1 MSEVALPLFR
11 DNSHIPDQTDLMG
24 RLMVQKGLIHSDD
37 LDRILILQKQR
48 GIRFGE
54 AAQSLGLVTAE
65 DVKAVL
71 AEQFA
76 YPVVARPA
84 SEVSLHPRL
93 IAAYQP
99 AHPRV
104 EALRSLRS
112 ELMLR
117 YFNQPDNKVLAIVGV
132 DSEAGIRDLATNL
145 AVVIAQTG
153 ARTLLIDGNLRDPC
167 LHEWFGL
174 PNLRGLSDALAGRSS
189 AIPRH
194 CPPLDTLWLLNGG
207 TVAPN
212 PQELLAHKRYQNLIT
227 QLVAKFDAV
236 IINTPVLGDNLDA
249 QLVAARSGAALMV
262 ARENHTSL
270 RSLDKAS
277 HRLRDLGVAVTGV
290 ALSH

>member
-1 MSEVALPLFR
+1 MTEVALPLFR
-11 DNSHIPDQTDLMG
+11 DSSHIPSQTDLMG
-24 RLMVQKGLIHSDD
+24 RLLVQKRLIHPDD
-37 LDRILILQKQR
+37 LDRILVHQKQK

-65 DVKAVL
+65 DIKAVL
-71 AEQFA
+71 AEQFS

-84 SEVSLHPRL
+84 SEVSLHPRV

-117 YFNQPDNKVLAIVGV
+117 YFNSPENKLLAVVGV
-132 DSEAGIRDLATNL
+132 DEGSGIRELTTNL

-153 ARTLLIDGNLRDPC
+153 AKTLLVDANLRDPS
-167 LHEWFGL
+167 LHEWFGV
-174 PNLRGLSDALAGRSS
+174 PNFRGLSDALAGRSS

-212 PQELLAHKRYQNLIT
+212 PQELLAHKRYQTLLA
-227 QLVAKFDAV
+227 QLATKFDAV
-236 IINTPVLGDNLDA
+236 LINTPALTHNLDA
-249 QLVAARSGAALMV
+249 HLIAARSGAALMV
-262 ARENHTSL
+262 ARQNHTPL
-270 RSLDKAS
+270 KALGKAS
-277 HRLRDLGVAVTGV
+277 QRLRELGVIITGV

>member
-1 MSEVALPLFR
+1 MTEVALPLFR
-11 DNSHIPDQTDLMG
+11 DGSHIPNQTDLMG
-24 RLMVQKGLIHSDD
+24 RLMVQKGLIHGDD
-37 LDRILILQKQR
+37 LDRILGLQKQK

-84 SEVSLHPRL
+84 SEVSLHPRV

-99 AHPRV
+99 THPRV

-117 YFNQPDNKVLAIVGV
+117 YFNQPENKVLAVVGV
-132 DSEAGIRDLATNL
+132 DGESSIRDLATNL

-153 ARTLLIDGNLRDPC
+153 ARTLLIDGNLRDPS
-167 LHEWFGL
+167 LHESFGL

-194 CPPLDTLWLLNGG
+194 CPPLDSLWLLNGG

-212 PQELLAHKRYQNLIT
+212 PQELLAHKRYQTLMA
-227 QLVAKFDAV
+227 QLVPKFDAV
-236 IINTPVLGDNLDA
+236 LINTPALDGNLDA

-262 ARENHTSL
+262 ARENHTPL
-270 RSLDKAS
+270 KALDKAT
-277 HRLRDLGVAVTGV
+277 HRLRELGVAITGV

>member
-11 DNSHIPDQTDLMG
+11 DGSHIPSQTDLMG
-24 RLMVQKGLIHSDD
+24 RLMVQKGLIHGDD
-37 LDRILILQKQR
+37 LDRILGLQKQK

-54 AAQSLGLVTAE
+54 AAQSLGLVNAE

-84 SEVSLHPRL
+84 SEVSLHPRV

-117 YFNQPDNKVLAIVGV
+117 HFNQPQNKVLAVVGV
-132 DSEAGIRDLATNL
+132 DGAEGIRDLATNL
-145 AVVIAQTG
+145 AVVFAQTG
-153 ARTLLIDGNLRDPC
+153 ARTLLIDANLRDPC

-212 PQELLAHKRYQNLIT
+212 PQELLAHKRYQVLLT
-227 QLVAKFDAV
+227 QLASKFDAV
-236 IINTPVLGDNLDA
+236 FINTPALSGNLDA
-249 QLVAARSGAALMV
+249 QLVAARAGAALMV
-262 ARENHTSL
+262 ARENYTSL
-270 RSLDKAS
+270 RILDKAS
-277 HRLRDLGVAVTGV
+277 HRLRDLGVAITGV

>member
-11 DNSHIPDQTDLMG
+11 DGSHIPSQTDLMG
-24 RLMVQKGLIHSDD
+24 RLMVQKGLIHGDD
-37 LDRILILQKQR
+37 LDRILGLQKQR

-65 DVKAVL
+65 DVRAVL

-84 SEVSLHPRL
+84 SEVSLHPRV

-117 YFNQPDNKVLAIVGV
+117 HFNQPQNKVLAVVGV
-132 DSEAGIRDLATNL
+132 DGAEGIRDLATNL
-145 AVVIAQTG
+145 AVVFAQTG
-153 ARTLLIDGNLRDPC
+153 ARTLLIDANLRDPC

-174 PNLRGLSDALAGRSS
+174 PNLRGLSDSLAGRSS

-212 PQELLAHKRYQNLIT
+212 PQELLAHKRYQILLT
-227 QLVAKFDAV
+227 QLAAKFDAV
-236 IINTPVLGDNLDA
+236 FINTPALSGNLDA
-249 QLVAARSGAALMV
+249 QLVAARAGAALMV
-262 ARENHTSL
+262 ARENYTSL
-270 RSLDKAS
+270 RTLDKAS

>member
-1 MSEVALPLFR
+1 MTDIALPLFR
-11 DNSHIPDQTDLMG
+11 DGSHIPNNTDLMG
-24 RLMVQKGLIHSDD
+24 RLMVQKGLIHGND
-37 LDRILILQKQR
+37 LDRILGLQKQK

-54 AAQSLGLVTAE
+54 AAQSLGLATLE

-84 SEVSLHPRL
+84 HEVSLNPRV

-99 AHPRV
+99 DHPRV

-117 YFNQPDNKVLAIVGV
+117 YFNQPENKVLAVVGV
-132 DSEAGIRDLATNL
+132 DDESGIRDLAANL

-153 ARTLLIDGNLRDPC
+153 ARTLLIDGNLRDAS

-194 CPPLDTLWLLNGG
+194 CPPLDSLWLLNGG

-212 PQELLAHKRYQNLIT
+212 PQELLAHRRYQALMA
-227 QLVAKFDAV
+227 QLVPKFDAV
-236 IINTPVLGDNLDA
+236 LINTSALGSILDA
-249 QLVAARSGAALMV
+249 QLVAARSGAALLV
-262 ARENHTSL
+262 ARENHTPL
-270 RSLDKAS
+270 KALDKAS
-277 HRLRDLGVAVTGV
+277 HRLRDLGVSITGV